1 MEGINIT
8 DLLAV
13 NLNSLKN
20 KPDLQS
26 KLKEFQDALKIL
38 HDETM
43 KPAEPNDQLASI
55 LSRLNTLDSKEVENS
70 RLITSLKYEN
80 LTLKKRIDEMEG
92 YFDDTESRFIDI
104 EKSVT
109 GVEQYTRRENFE
121 ISGIPTN
128 LPHNELKAKV
138 INITNSILERPDNPI
153 TSKDIHACHRLKT
166 EDGKAS
172 VIVRMVNREDTV
184 SILKSKKKLPD
195 KSIDL
200 GFQDKLYI
208 NENLCNSVKDIYKEA
223 RKLKKKGLIS
233 SCWTYNGVVHIKK
246 RESDSKGK
254 KIFHLADFENHFSL
268 VQLGWEF

>member
-13 NLNSLKN
+13 NLSSLKN

-55 LSRLNTLDSKEVENS
+55 LSRLNTLESKEVENS

-128 LPHNELKAKV
+128 LPHNELKEKV
-138 INITNSILERPDNPI
+138 INITNSILERPMTQLYPK
-153 TSKDIHACHRLKT
+153 TST
-166 EDGKAS
+166 P
-172 VIVRMVNREDTV
+172 VIDARQRTV
-184 SILKSKKKLPD
+184 KPL
-195 KSIDL
+195 
-200 GFQDKLYI
+200 
-208 NENLCNSVKDIYKEA
+208 
-223 RKLKKKGLIS
+223 
-233 SCWTYNGVVHIKK
+233 
-246 RESDSKGK
+246 
-254 KIFHLADFENHFSL
+254 
-268 VQLGWEF
+268 